1 MRRQLLRNNSIIQ
14 VDDLGAGS
22 RVDNGTNKKISKL
35 AKDSSVRHKYG
46 KLLAR
51 MIKFYKPATV
61 LELGTSLGIS
71 AAYLSKY
78 LTDNDKLYTIE
89 ADTNLL
95 NIGRHNL
102 KHITNTHIK
111 FINDNFDNAIP
122 HLINT
127 EVNNF
132 DFVFFDGNHKKDAT
146 ISYFNQLLNKIDNN
160 TIFVFDDI
168 HWSKDMEMAWE
179 YIKSHEKTKVSI
191 DLFQFGIV
199 FFRRELSKQHYIIK
213 YF

>member
-1 MRRQLLRNNSIIQ
+1 MRRKLSNDHRIIH
-14 VDDLGAGS
+14 VNDLGAGS
-22 RVDNGTNKKISKL
+22 SIDKGTHRKISKL
-35 AKDSSVRHKYG
+35 AKGSSVRHKYG

-61 LELGTSLGIS
+61 LELGTSLGLS
-71 AAYLSKY
+71 AAYLSKNM
-78 LTDNDKLYTIE
+78 THNDSLYTIE
-89 ADTNLL
+89 ADTNLF
-95 NIGRHNL
+95 NIAKTNL
-102 KHITNTHIK
+102 KHITHTNIK
-111 FINDNFDNAIP
+111 FINSDFDKAIP

-146 ISYFNQLLNKIDNN
+146 ISYFNQLLKKINNN

-168 HWSKDMEMAWE
+168 HWSQDMEMAWE
-179 YIKSHEKTKVSI
+179 YITSHKTTKVSI

-199 FFRRELSKQHYIIK
+199 FFCRELSKQHYIIR
-213 YF
+213 F